1 MSANTTWC
9 LVRVAQERARL
20 KRVGLVMV
28 ILAAAG
34 LLIGGCGQPKAGTPV
49 MPGWVV
55 VQRSATGD
63 DTTVIQAAIDS
74 LAGTGGVVFFPP
86 GTYRHTGLTGRAG
99 VHLQGVHTQAVT
111 LDYTPADGDG
121 IVLSAN
127 PNFFRMSDLTL
138 ESSAKSSGWGIRAP
152 VVAAASP
159 ARQVSLYRVNVAGF
173 LKGIFIPNAI
183 NCRIDQCHINSHGR
197 DVPGGIGIQIGD
209 ERLGGN
215 GFTVQDCYIIN
226 VQKGVVTYAQATT
239 ILRPILELCAVG
251 VETHGT
257 TTVLH
262 PWVTTTNHLDFDI
275 QPNKAAKASTGVLL
289 VGYGSGGSRVN
300 YASDTERRRTIIIP
314 ERLDFGPGKNPND
327 PRGIKLG
334 SAIIYNDG
342 SLQLENLRH
351 APPGVAAGHLA
362 VVDGTLRIFDGTR
375 WGMVGSSPPSPNSSA
390 GRPRP
395 MSSNPQF

>member
-9 LVRVAQERARL
+9 ERLAGVPQGSFWL
-20 KRVGLVMV
+20 KPAGSAIV

-34 LLIGGCGQPKAGTPV
+34 LLIGGRGQPKAATPV
-49 MPGWVV
+49 MPGWIVV
-55 VQRSATGD
+55 EKSATGD
-63 DTTVIQAAIDS
+63 DTTVIQTAIDS
-74 LAGTGGVVFFPP
+74 LSSTGGVVFFPA
-86 GTYRHTGLTGRAG
+86 GTYRHTGLTAPAG
-99 VHLQGVHTQAVT
+99 VHLQGVHTRSVT
-111 LDYTPADGDG
+111 LDYTPPGGDG
-121 IVLSAN
+121 ILLSEN
-127 PNFFRMSDLTL
+127 PDGFRLSDMTL
-138 ESSAKSSGWGIRAP
+138 KSSGKSNGWAIRAP
-152 VVAAASP
+152 VAAASA
-159 ARQVSLYRVNVAGF
+159 ARSVSLQRIAVAGF

-183 NCRIDQCHINSHGR
+183 NCRIDECYVSSHGR
-197 DVPGGIGIQIGD
+197 DVSGGIGIQIGD

-215 GFTVQDCYIIN
+215 GFTVQDCYINN

-262 PWVTTTNHLDFDI
+262 PWVSSTNHLDFDI

-289 VGYGSGGSRVN
+289 VGYGSSGWKVN
-300 YASDTERRRTIIIP
+300 YAGDAERRRTIIVP

-334 SAIIYNDG
+334 SVIIYNNG
-342 SLQLENLRH
+342 SIQLENLRQ
-351 APPGVAAGHLA
+351 APSGVTAGQLA

-375 WGMVGSSPPSPNSSA
+375 WAMVGASPQRAPTS
-390 GRPRP
+390 RPAD
-395 MSSNPQF
+395 